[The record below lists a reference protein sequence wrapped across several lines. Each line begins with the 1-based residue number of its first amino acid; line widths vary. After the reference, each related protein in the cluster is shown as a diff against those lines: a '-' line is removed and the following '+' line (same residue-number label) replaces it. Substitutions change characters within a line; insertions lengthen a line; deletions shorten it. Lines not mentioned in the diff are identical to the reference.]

1 MKRYNEDFRLIGP
14 KEIPNDPQSR
24 HVNVMDGVFAI
35 DVRKDDLLRFA
46 NSGESE
52 EEDGLIYAQFVMELA
67 AAAGALDCYVT
78 HNEYLLRNDPNC
90 MPFTG
95 APLIDTQRLLE
106 FIKAEAI
113 TGEAEQRF
121 PLPFEFAPLDRPY
134 LALTPIPENSDTDGG
149 EGARACTDLTMASP
163 NTKLGGGRAYSL
175 SLGDATEGDIQSFL
189 FLPKAAS
196 GGGGGGRGLL
206 GRQDYR
212 MLKKRKTSDE

>member
-1 MKRYNEDFRLIGP
+1 
-14 KEIPNDPQSR
+14 
-24 HVNVMDGVFAI
+24 MDGVFAI

-52 EEDGLIYAQFVMELA
+52 EEDGLIYAQFIVELA

-95 APLIDTQRLLE
+95 APLIDSQRLLE
-106 FIKAEAI
+106 FIRVEDI
-113 TGEAEQRF
+113 TGEGEQRF

-134 LALTPIPENSDTDGG
+134 LSLTPILESTDAEG
-149 EGARACTDLTMASP
+149 ELAKPCADFTLASSNTRVNGARTYAM
-163 NTKLGGGRAYSL
+163 
-175 SLGDATEGDIQSFL
+175 SLGDATEEDIQSFL
-189 FLPKAAS
+189 FVSKAAS
-196 GGGGGGRGLL
+196 SGGSGQRALL
-206 GRQDYR
+206 VRQDYR